1 MGSVDAEGPSGL
13 EVGGR
18 AVNPQH
24 YLTGAALHGSTTG
37 HHRSQLQG
45 SCGLA
50 AGLHFYQVGCFAQ
63 SELGW
68 VLTSCMEQGSL
79 IPSWHRCSWD
89 FAAPVLLHAPA
100 QVCQVW
106 GAERRLLGAA
116 LPWDVLGWAWS
127 RQAAELDALNHAYV
141 CMHVLRRHTLPVCL
155 ECH

>member
-1 MGSVDAEGPSGL
+1 MQKVHQGWRLGVVLSTPSITPQVL
-13 EVGGR
+13 HCM
-18 AVNPQH
+18 AVPPD
-24 YLTGAALHGSTTG
+24 TT
-37 HHRSQLQG
+37 SQLQG